1 MSGRDDAPTDF
12 NMAASAFKSIRE
24 HRSLARHAVAA

>member
-1 MSGRDDAPTDF
+1 MSGRDGARTAF

-24 HRSLARHAVAA
+24 RRSLARHAVAA